1 MRHGTLVN
9 IFIFVIALIW
19 LPFGLAGDSTGAEEI
34 SQLSLSQ
41 PLTVR
46 WQYESDHTVNLTPAT
61 DGERIY
67 LPLAEGTVV
76 SLRALDGQLFWK
88 TEIGG
93 ELSASPAADKSA
105 VYIASRTVGAPGKE
119 PRALGAL
126 RALGREAGVTLWMRT
141 FRFPLQGALA
151 ANQTTLFGGGS
162 DGRVYALDKRSGKFI
177 WVMQHWSPFA
187 SHLVV
192 SGARLY
198 IGNDDGSLFSLDQ
211 ATGEQVWRY
220 RTRGAVRGRVAVVDG
235 VVYFGSADGY
245 VYAVDEIDGRLR
257 WRARTGAGVQAV
269 AGVPG
274 GLLVA
279 SLDNF
284 VYLLSLNRGDRLW
297 KRQLAGRLA
306 AEPLTAPDGALFTPL
321 SGDTGVV
328 LDLRDGKQLNSL
340 PIGEDNNTT
349 ASPIFAGNMLFVTTR
364 HGLLAFSRPVDATN
378 SKAQQE

>member
-1 MRHGTLVN
+1 MRHGILAT
-9 IFIFVIALIW
+9 IFIYVIAVIW
-19 LPFGLAGDSTGAEEI
+19 IPFGFARDFTAADDI

-67 LPLAEGTVV
+67 LPLAEGTLV

-105 VYIASRTVGAPGKE
+105 VYIASMIVGSSGKE

-151 ANQTTLFGGGS
+151 VNQTAIFGGGK

-187 SHLVV
+187 SHLVI

-198 IGNDDGSLFSLDQ
+198 IGNDDGTLFSLDQ
-211 ATGEQVWRY
+211 ATGQQIWRY

-235 VVYFGSADGY
+235 MVYFGSADGY
-245 VYAVDEIDGRLR
+245 VYAVDELDGRLR

-269 AGVPG
+269 ASVPG

-349 ASPIFAGNMLFVTTR
+349 ASPIVAGNMLFVTTR

-378 SKAQQE
+378 SKAQQ

>member
-1 MRHGTLVN
+1 MRYGILIT
-9 IFIFVIALIW
+9 IFIFMVAVILMPSGFAR
-19 LPFGLAGDSTGAEEI
+19 DSPGAEDL

-67 LPLAEGTVV
+67 LPLTEGTLV

-105 VYIASRTVGAPGKE
+105 VYIASMTVGSTGNE
-119 PRALGAL
+119 PRAMGAL

-141 FRFPLQGALA
+141 FRLPLQGALA
-151 ANQTTLFGGGS
+151 VNQTTLFGGGS
-162 DGRVYALDKRSGKFI
+162 DGRAYALDKRSGKFI
-177 WVMQHWSPFA
+177 WVVQHWSPFT

-192 SGARLY
+192 SGERLY
-198 IGNDDGSLFSLDQ
+198 IGNDDGTLFSLDQ
-211 ATGEQVWRY
+211 ATGKQIWHY

-269 AGVPG
+269 ASVPG

-284 VYLLSLNRGDRLW
+284 VYLLSLGRGDRLW

-340 PIGEDNNTT
+340 PIGEDNNST
-349 ASPIFAGNMLFVTTR
+349 ASPIVAGNMIFVTTR

-378 SKAQQE
+378 SKAQHE

>member
-1 MRHGTLVN
+1 MRHATLIT
-9 IFIFVIALIW
+9 IFIFMIAVIWI
-19 LPFGLAGDSTGAEEI
+19 PVGFAGDSTSAEDI

-46 WQYESDHTVNLTPAT
+46 WQYESDQTVNLTPAT

-67 LPLAEGTVV
+67 LPLAEGTLV

-93 ELSASPAADKSA
+93 ELSASPAADKGA
-105 VYIASRTVGAPGKE
+105 VYISSMTVGAPGKE

-141 FRFPLQGALA
+141 FRYPLQGSLA
-151 ANQTTLFGGGS
+151 VNQTTLFGGGS

-198 IGNDDGSLFSLDQ
+198 IGNDDGTLFSLDQ
-211 ATGEQVWRY
+211 ATGKQVWRY
-220 RTRGAVRGRVAVVDG
+220 RTRGAVRGRVAVADG

-269 AGVPG
+269 ASVPG

-328 LDLRDGKQLNSL
+328 LDIRDGKQLNSL

-349 ASPIFAGNMLFVTTR
+349 ASPIVAGNMLLVTTR